1 MAPRTAGQQAAQL
14 IRERILSG
22 ALAPGAPLNQKD
34 LASALGMSR
43 IPIRD
48 ALRTLASE
56 GLIQMRAH
64 ATAVV
69 SNLGVSDLRD
79 LYELRLALEPAL
91 CRAAVH
97 QLQREDLSEMERWL
111 DTMVTASDSDTWLNA
126 NNRFHEV
133 LYRRAARPR
142 AIEIIDQAR
151 TATDRYTRIYHQLA
165 SPTVESEHR
174 MILDAATSR
183 QERRLEALIV
193 AHLSDG
199 FEAMLTYVDEREQT
213 NAGQPNDAPG
223 LMIGAGQTRRERK
236 EA

>member
-97 QLQREDLSEMERWL
+97 QLQSEDLSEMERWL
-111 DTMVTASDSDTWLNA
+111 DTMVTASDSDT
-126 NNRFHEV
+126 
-133 LYRRAARPR
+133 
-142 AIEIIDQAR
+142 
-151 TATDRYTRIYHQLA
+151 
-165 SPTVESEHR
+165 
-174 MILDAATSR
+174 
-183 QERRLEALIV
+183 
-193 AHLSDG
+193 
-199 FEAMLTYVDEREQT
+199 
-213 NAGQPNDAPG
+213 
-223 LMIGAGQTRRERK
+223 
-236 EA
+236 